1 MGPFSGLLFIVG
13 VIMFFVGRD
22 RNNDELFSWSWRSR
36 SDSPEVNRIMFMI
49 YGIVCIIAA
58 VVMWIYMAING
69 DPDPPPDLNSIMAQK
84 TSSH

>member
-58 VVMWIYMAING
+58 IVMWIYMAING
-69 DPDPPPDLNSIMAQK
+69 DPAPPPDLNSIMAQK